1 MMQESDNRYVEAY
14 NQGIA
19 ELNNAFANL
28 TTLEDYQDR
37 AKCAIIEEV
46 FSNLYMVLD
55 MFSDQEDVQVKN
67 LRKNIDSMK
76 GTYEQNYNM
85 ANEQEQSAKEPE
97 GESLNDLINN
107 FNREMNE
114 LVSAY
119 NNSEAEEVFSE
130 IASRVEI
137 TLKKIEALDADTYA
151 SAKGNY
157 ENLKRTYAERMVQ
170 VSATLSRDMS
180 ADERVREFRS
190 IYISEEPM
198 FRSINVIEFQDPSY
212 RAKYE
217 DVITKLQTILNPI
230 REDAASPAI
239 VRASEELAALEK
251 IYADALA
258 QSEELAGS
266 VEGIAEELEA
276 IQGVFNQAEF
286 DSRLPKDYFSDDPH
300 SVDDVRRWAED
311 IKRYQD
317 LLPEM
322 MAFLDKVYNNTLE
335 GQSPEFLSYYSWF
348 KNSVPD
354 ALEDTIRDEF
364 QSWEHEIYIGVER
377 LEYKG
382 NGLEYELESQES
394 VKEIYE
400 NLQRGKKMLANQI
413 EAEKILY
420 GTPSDVSKENM
431 QKYEELEA
439 ILQEAS
445 KESLSNQKLSRAVS
459 DNPELLAVAR
469 ELIAKEPR
477 EMGEVSHLRIVTD
490 LTPRTQIDLMDNGVT
505 KYFIKQ
511 SWEIFNVEFVERHGD
526 KYYIV
531 FGSFR
536 RNIQVSD
543 AFEKYGYNWFTTC
556 INSIES
562 SVEILKE
569 NLPSE

>member
-1 MMQESDNRYVEAY
+1 
-14 NQGIA
+14 
-19 ELNNAFANL
+19 
-28 TTLEDYQDR
+28 
-37 AKCAIIEEV
+37 
-46 FSNLYMVLD
+46 
-55 MFSDQEDVQVKN
+55 
-67 LRKNIDSMK
+67 
-76 GTYEQNYNM
+76 
-85 ANEQEQSAKEPE
+85 
-97 GESLNDLINN
+97 
-107 FNREMNE
+107 
-114 LVSAY
+114 
-119 NNSEAEEVFSE
+119 
-130 IASRVEI
+130 
-137 TLKKIEALDADTYA
+137 
-151 SAKGNY
+151 
-157 ENLKRTYAERMVQ
+157 
-170 VSATLSRDMS
+170 MS

-212 RAKYE
+212 RVQYE

-230 REDAASPAI
+230 REDATSPAI

-258 QSEELAGS
+258 QSEELSGS

-276 IQGVFNQAEF
+276 IQSVFNQTEF
-286 DSRLPKDYFSDDPH
+286 DPRVPKDYLSDDPH

-354 ALEDTIRDEF
+354 ALDDTIRDEF
-364 QSWEHEIYIGVER
+364 QSWEHDIFVGVER
-377 LEYKG
+377 LRYKG
-382 NGLEYELESQES
+382 DGLEYQLESQSS
-394 VKEIYE
+394 VKDIYE
-400 NLQRGKKMLANQI
+400 LLSFGKKVLANQI

-420 GTPSDVSKENM
+420 GAISDATEENI
-431 QKYEELEA
+431 QKYAELEA
-439 ILQEAS
+439 ILQEAT

-505 KYFIKQ
+505 KYFAKQ

>member
-258 QSEELAGS
+258 QSEELSGS

-477 EMGEVSHLRIVTD
+477 EMGEISHLRIVTD